1 MTFAWNVEALE
12 VAFNQEKVQVGPSMW
27 LWNLCEPS
35 FETLVGSA
43 GPAINLNSVTTA
55 GRAAQHTLSPVGRL
69 LRGEIIIATDGDNIT
84 SCSNNTTA
92 TRESDR
98 ANNVGPRAKWKET
111 TGSDQ
116 YKCLSTFQ
124 YESELWSLLACC
136 YPPPNGHPPLHPS
149 PLEFINFD
157 IKTIGS
163 RFCDFP
169 SETTWILYV
178 SLQIHHCLQ
187 TGIGEEENFGILQK
201 MFNVKFEQLS
211 SPVEHRTVMWCS
223 PRRQLG
229 VPRSAVS
236 WLVGKNQFSSRNFN
250 RPF

>member
-27 LWNLCEPS
+27 LWNLCKPS

-163 RFCDFP
+163 RFCDLP
-169 SETTWILYV
+169 SETTCFPV
-178 SLQIHHCLQ
+178 DPSLFTNRHC
-187 TGIGEEENFGILQK
+187 IGEEESFGILK
-201 MFNVKFEQLS
+201 NVQCQIWATLLPSRAPHCDVMLS
-211 SPVEHRTVMWCS
+211 SS
-223 PRRQLG
+223 PARRAALG
-229 VPRSAVS
+229 CVLACR
-236 WLVGKNQFSSRNFN
+236 
-250 RPF
+250 

>member
-1 MTFAWNVEALE
+1 M
-12 VAFNQEKVQVGPSMW
+12 
-27 LWNLCEPS
+27 
-35 FETLVGSA
+35 
-43 GPAINLNSVTTA
+43 
-55 GRAAQHTLSPVGRL
+55 GRL

-136 YPPPNGHPPLHPS
+136 YPPPNGHLPHHPS

-169 SETTWILYV
+169 PPRPLRFCTFLCRSITVYKQALHWWRRKLWHTQKCSMSNLSNSPPQSSTALWCDALLV
-178 SLQIHHCLQ
+178 ASSACRARLCLGLSVK
-187 TGIGEEENFGILQK
+187 TNLVLGILTVLFKNTIYISFGQIRGPK
-201 MFNVKFEQLS
+201 IDICQLS
-211 SPVEHRTVMWCS
+211 AWTLWTGTRWLDILFQVSKLTNRACWRE
-223 PRRQLG
+223 
-229 VPRSAVS
+229 RSY
-236 WLVGKNQFSSRNFN
+236 F
-250 RPF
+250 

>member
-1 MTFAWNVEALE
+1 MTSSFQPGE
-12 VAFNQEKVQVGPSMW
+12 GPSRPFSS
-27 LWNLCEPS
+27 LREPS
-35 FETLVGSA
+35 FEALVGSA

-111 TGSDQ
+111 SGSDQ

-163 RFCDFP
+163 RYCDFP
-169 SETTWILYV
+169 TETTWILYV
-178 SLQIHHCLQ
+178 FLYRSITDCCLHWLHWWRRKLWH
-187 TGIGEEENFGILQK
+187 TRKFSML
-201 MFNVKFEQLS
+201 NVKFEQLS